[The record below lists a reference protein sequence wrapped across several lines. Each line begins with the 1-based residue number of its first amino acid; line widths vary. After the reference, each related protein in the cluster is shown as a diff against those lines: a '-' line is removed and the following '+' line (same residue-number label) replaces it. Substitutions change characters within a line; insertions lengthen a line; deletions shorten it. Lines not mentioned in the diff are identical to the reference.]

1 MLLLKYLLNRDEDF
15 GFLRAR
21 LGSAQ
26 NHKLTTYIKLID
38 FMGNNIKLPNLSV
51 KD

>member
-1 MLLLKYLLNRDEDF
+1 MLLPKYLLNRDEDF

-21 LGSAQ
+21 VGSAQ
-26 NHKLTTYIKLID
+26 HHKLTTYIKFID
-38 FMGNNIKLPNLSV
+38 FTGNNIKLLNLSV